1 MARDRSKSA
10 FKVRRGDVVSTK
22 GGREEEVK
30 AVRDGRYD
38 SGGPVVV
45 LVFKSGRRMRVH
57 AAEQVRVVPGG
68 GGGQ

>member
-1 MARDRSKSA
+1 M
-10 FKVRRGDVVSTK
+10 STRN
-22 GGREEEVK
+22 GEEEVK

-57 AAEQVRVVPGG
+57 AAEQVKVVPGG
-68 GGGQ
+68 KGGR

>member
-1 MARDRSKSA
+1 MGRDRSKSA
-10 FKVRRGDVVSTK
+10 FKVRRGDVVGTK
-22 GGREEEVK
+22 DGKEEVK

-57 AAEQVRVVPGG
+57 AAEQVRVAPGG
-68 GGGQ
+68 RGTR